1 MSNRI
6 SLTPNPE
13 KDQRNYRLA
22 KRFMLASSIAL
33 VLAVLDLYVINISP
47 YIIAFYVSWK
57 VIK

>member
-13 KDQRNYRLA
+13 KDQRSYRLA
-22 KRFMLASSIAL
+22 KRFLLASSIAL

>member
-6 SLTPNPE
+6 SLTPKPDR
-13 KDQRNYRLA
+13 DQKNYRLA